1 MLLYYKA
8 DWFGIARCYM
18 PECYEVY
25 VVLRY
30 PSLALWHP
38 IRKYHEYLDILIF
51 FLSRG
56 IFRVKYI
63 LNVSYRCYDGDVNVS
78 YIWVL
83 YFTHIKIST
92 KLLNLWSTNH
102 HLLEPCIWVY
112 DLFSPFAFAISFIVS
127 ETRSTLRYRS
137 KTFTRPLGFPLT

>member
-1 MLLYYKA
+1 MNIWIF
-8 DWFGIARCYM
+8 WF
-18 PECYEVY
+18 
-25 VVLRY
+25 
-30 PSLALWHP
+30 
-38 IRKYHEYLDILIF
+38 F

-112 DLFSPFAFAISFIVS
+112 DLFSPFAFAISFVVS

-137 KTFTRPLGFPLT
+137 KTFTRPLGLSPNLSQLYTEILYKANTEVFSGPMETKTTSTQKEKARRPWNKY